1 MEIKLCQPSITQAE
15 TDAAVAALN
24 SGWLTEGPKN
34 EEFQKNFADY
44 LGIKHAITVNSCAS
58 ALFVAVKALN
68 ITGEVIVPS
77 FTFPATANAVVTAGA
92 TPIFADINLE
102 TLNLDATAI
111 ENKITTKT
119 QAVIIVH
126 TAGQACEM
134 DKIMALVKKHN
145 LFLIEDSAK
154 TIGGTFNGQKTG
166 SFGDI
171 GCFSFFP
178 TKNMTTGEGGMLT
191 TNSDELAK
199 KMKILIAHG
208 VERSTDAN
216 GNLVRAV
223 VEPGY
228 NFRMS
233 NVLAAVGVEQL
244 KRLDEMNARRIAWAN
259 YFNEKI
265 TNPQIIKPVA
275 AAGASHVFQMYIIRM
290 ENGRDE
296 MMKKLK
302 AAGVGATIYCNPPV
316 HQQPYYQKK
325 YFTADDQ
332 LPNTIKAAKENIILP
347 MYPAMTSIEID
358 YIINIINS

>member
-1 MEIKLCQPSITQAE
+1 MEIKLCKPSITEAE
-15 TDAAVAALN
+15 TEAAKAALN

-34 EEFQKNFADY
+34 EEFEKNFAAY
-44 LGIKHAITVNSCAS
+44 IGVKHSITVNSCAS
-58 ALFVAVKALN
+58 ALFVAVKVLN
-68 ITGEVIVPS
+68 LTGEVIIPS

-92 TPIFADINLE
+92 TPVFADINPE
-102 TLNLDATAI
+102 TFNLDANAI
-111 ENKITTKT
+111 ESKITNKT

-134 DKIMALVKKHN
+134 DKIMALVKKYN
-145 LFLIEDSAK
+145 LFLIEDSAQ

-191 TNSDELAK
+191 TNSDELTK
-199 KMKILIAHG
+199 KIRILIAHG

-223 VEPGY
+223 VEPGF

-244 KRLDEMNARRIAWAN
+244 KRLDEMNAQRISWAN

-265 TNPQIIKPVA
+265 SNPKIIKPIVA
-275 AAGASHVFQMYIIRM
+275 NNAGHVYQMYIIRL

-302 AAGVGATIYCNPPV
+302 DAGIAATIYCNPPV
-316 HQQPYYQKK
+316 HQQPYYQKN
-325 YFTADDQ
+325 YRTADEQ
-332 LPNTIKAAKENIILP
+332 LPNTIKTAKENIILP
-347 MYPAMTSIEID
+347 MFPHMTKEEVD